1 MSLFF
6 HQRRPLGSSRRAEIA
21 PAPADI
27 TRPRAGRAARGHNS
41 HMVRRPSR
49 RVRDAIAAG
58 GVVMREC
65 ARGPEVVIAGREGM
79 WVLPKGTPDQD
90 ERIEDT
96 ATREVRE
103 ETGLDVRIVRPLGT
117 IEYWFAL
124 PRQRVHKTVH
134 FFLMEATGGD
144 TGQHDHE
151 YEEVRWVPVEEARRL
166 LTFDT
171 YRDMLER
178 AIASAAAA

>member
-1 MSLFF
+1 M
-6 HQRRPLGSSRRAEIA
+6 
-21 PAPADI
+21 
-27 TRPRAGRAARGHNS
+27 
-41 HMVRRPSR
+41 
-49 RVRDAIAAG
+49 RDAVAAG
-58 GVVMREC
+58 GVVTRQG
-65 ARGPEVVIAGREGM
+65 AKGHEVVLAGRDGM
-79 WVLPKGTPDQD
+79 WVLPKGTPDRD
-90 ERIEDT
+90 EDIEET

-134 FFLMEATGGD
+134 FFLMEPLGGD
-144 TGQHDHE
+144 LSRHDHE

-171 YRDMLER
+171 YREMLDR
-178 AIASAAAA
+178 ALAGAPHVTPRPGAPPPEAAA